1 MLIKFPIKSLLFC
14 IALQSNIAIGK
25 SDQNYQ
31 EALPLDDLQRF
42 SSVVEQIRKYYVEP
56 VEDKV
61 LFENAIRGMLSG
73 LDPHSAYLD
82 PGEFSDL
89 RANTS
94 GRFGGLGIEV
104 TMDDGLVKV
113 ISAID
118 DTPAQRAGVK
128 SGDLIV
134 RLDDTP
140 VKGLT
145 LKKAVEMMRGERGK
159 PILLTIVRKG
169 NNQPLKLKVMRDLIQ
184 VKSVKSRLLDQQYGY
199 IRISQFQSQSA
210 EDMISAIEK
219 LEKES
224 KGSLKG
230 IILDLRNNPGG
241 ILESSVKVSDA
252 FLDKPTLKYD
262 SMIVYTEGRLPGSE
276 IKEQA
281 HEGDILSGAPIV
293 VLVNGGSASASEIV
307 AGALQDHKRAMIVG
321 TQTFGKGSVQTV
333 LPLKDNHGLKLT
345 TALYYTP
352 SGRSI
357 QAEGIKPDIEI
368 QDLKMPTA
376 QNEDDDIGNVR
387 ESDLEG
393 HLKNSKE
400 KSSPGLDTSNLDEVT
415 AAALTKRT
423 EKDENKVLLA
433 EDYQLNEALN
443 LLKGLVFIEPKKQSE
458 NAASEKTKNKLS
470 SSVN

>member
-1 MLIKFPIKSLLFC
+1 MCSRMLIKFPIKSLLFC

-199 IRISQFQSQSA
+199 IRISQFQ
-210 EDMISAIEK
+210 
-219 LEKES
+219 
-224 KGSLKG
+224 
-230 IILDLRNNPGG
+230 
-241 ILESSVKVSDA
+241 
-252 FLDKPTLKYD
+252 
-262 SMIVYTEGRLPGSE
+262 
-276 IKEQA
+276 
-281 HEGDILSGAPIV
+281 
-293 VLVNGGSASASEIV
+293 
-307 AGALQDHKRAMIVG
+307 
-321 TQTFGKGSVQTV
+321 
-333 LPLKDNHGLKLT
+333 
-345 TALYYTP
+345 
-352 SGRSI
+352 
-357 QAEGIKPDIEI
+357 
-368 QDLKMPTA
+368 
-376 QNEDDDIGNVR
+376 
-387 ESDLEG
+387 
-393 HLKNSKE
+393 
-400 KSSPGLDTSNLDEVT
+400 
-415 AAALTKRT
+415 
-423 EKDENKVLLA
+423 
-433 EDYQLNEALN
+433 
-443 LLKGLVFIEPKKQSE
+443 
-458 NAASEKTKNKLS
+458 
-470 SSVN
+470 